1 MASVMGQ
8 ARKRSVTRVLRQG
21 AVCAVAAA
29 FVWSTGLVGGAAAT
43 VEEASAE
50 QWYLKPMHAE
60 ELLKVTK
67 GEGIKVAVIDTGVN
81 TSLPSLKGQVLKG
94 YDATEVAGDE
104 TDDYT
109 GHGTTM
115 AELIAGTGAS
125 GGLRGLAPGVKII
138 PFRIADPEFR
148 NEQRGVNASDIPD
161 AIRAAADSNAQ
172 IISMSYGTPYF
183 SAETKEAT
191 EYAHSKGK
199 LFFAPTGNSAKEG
212 NKPEYPAGYPDVV
225 GVASSDRNGK
235 VSEYSQHGENVDIAA
250 PGDDIPGWCDETFT
264 KYCGG
269 DGGTSSATAITSASA
284 ALIWSEHP
292 EWTANQVLRAMFDT
306 ASRDWADGT
315 RSVYLGHG
323 LVRPRQIILEKKG
336 NPGAP
341 DVSPLTNEKRGG
353 DVPLNGAPASSAPAS
368 SQAPQDKPDSAAPVA
383 GSSSESSDDSSLPG
397 WVIGAIAAAVV
408 IGGGAF
414 AAVRKLRSA

>member
-1 MASVMGQ
+1 
-8 ARKRSVTRVLRQG
+8 
-21 AVCAVAAA
+21 
-29 FVWSTGLVGGAAAT
+29 
-43 VEEASAE
+43 
-50 QWYLKPMHAE
+50 MHAE

-81 TSLPSLKGQVLKG
+81 SSLPSLKGQILKG

-104 TDDYT
+104 SDDYT

-125 GGLRGLAPGVKII
+125 GGLQGLAPGSKII

-148 NEQRGVNASDIPD
+148 NGQRGVNASDIPD
-161 AIRAAADSNAQ
+161 AIRAAADSDAQ

-183 SAETKEAT
+183 SAEAKAAT

-199 LFFAPTGNSAKEG
+199 LFFAATGNSAKDG

-225 GVASSDRNGK
+225 GVASADQDGK
-235 VSEYSQHGENVDIAA
+235 VSEYSQHGDNVDLAA

-269 DGGTSSATAITSASA
+269 DGGTSSATAIASASA
-284 ALIWSEHP
+284 ALIWSQHP
-292 EWTANQVLRAMFDT
+292 DWTANQVLRAMFDT
-306 ASRDWADGT
+306 AGRDWAKGT

-323 LVRPRQIILEKKG
+323 LIRPRKILIEKKG
-336 NPGAP
+336 DPGAP
-341 DVSPLTNEKRGG
+341 DISPLTNEKTGG
-353 DVPLNGAPASSAPAS
+353 NVPANGAPAPSAPAS
-368 SQAPQDKPDSAAPVA
+368 SQAPADKPDSNAAVA
-383 GSSSESSDDSSLPG
+383 GSSSESDDSGLPG
-397 WVIGAIAAAVV
+397 WVIGAIAAAVASLLYGSV
-408 IGGGAF
+408 
-414 AAVRKLRSA
+414 AAPDPTAGPREPVRPSPQDRLHLTTW